1 MDEIGPALTTR
12 PALCIEASV
21 YSNFDHEID
30 NAVVYELQAG
40 DIFAFHAAWDYCGCV
55 WFVPAARK
63 WVEQVERYTVT
74 LEYIIGDTV
83 EEVIKQT
90 IDKYGDG

>member
-1 MDEIGPALTTR
+1 MDEISVSLTTR
-12 PALCIEASV
+12 PVIDLGASV
-21 YSNFDHEID
+21 YSNYDHEID
-30 NAVVYELQAG
+30 NKVVFELQAG
-40 DIFAFHAAWDYCGCV
+40 DCFAFHAAWEYCGCV
-55 WFVPAARK
+55 WFVPASRK

-90 IDKYGDG
+90 IDKYGDA